1 MSFSSWYDI
10 QALEMPI
17 PKQKLFQDKR
27 RCCMLERDGTRK
39 AFIVKR
45 ILHRGQ
51 KVLA

>member
-1 MSFSSWYDI
+1 MYILHSWWVFQVDMTDN

-17 PKQKLFQDKR
+17 PKEKLFQDKR

-45 ILHRGQ
+45 IL
-51 KVLA
+51 